1 MIKRSFSFADTARK
15 FITGQTQMFLETSA
29 PLHRYEKDPVLSKR
43 EFEIALRDALKFL
56 DRSEAL
62 RQNPL
67 VHSRIVTE
75 KTRGADATP
84 KERSL
89 VLQNLICE
97 TAIGLQGHP
106 KRERAYRALR
116 RTYLNPAP
124 TQEKA
129 AELLDLPFST
139 YRRHLAEGIALLAE
153 TLWLQETDELL
164 E

>member
-1 MIKRSFSFADTARK
+1 MTKRSFAFTDTALT
-15 FITGQTQMFLETSA
+15 FIAGHALTFLETGA
-29 PLHRYEKDPVLSKR
+29 PLHPYEKYPVLSKP
-43 EFEIALRDALKFL
+43 EFEVALRDALKFL
-56 DRSEAL
+56 DRPEAL
-62 RQNPL
+62 RKNPL
-67 VHSRIVTE
+67 LHSRIVTE
-75 KTRGADATP
+75 NTRGVEATS

-89 VLQNLICE
+89 VLQNLIRE

-106 KRERAYRALR
+106 KRERGYRALR
-116 RTYLNPAP
+116 RTYLHPVA